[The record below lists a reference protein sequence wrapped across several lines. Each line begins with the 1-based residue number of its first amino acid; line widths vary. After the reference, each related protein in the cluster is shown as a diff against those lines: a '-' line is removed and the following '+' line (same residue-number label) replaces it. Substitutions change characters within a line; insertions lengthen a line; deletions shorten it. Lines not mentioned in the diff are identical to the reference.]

1 MLTRSRRIA
10 PVLLVILLAHL
21 ALMASPLHAAHAM
34 VPAAVAHAGH
44 GSHGSH
50 GSHEV
55 SNACDGVCDALT
67 TLAVTPHAEAAGDC
81 SLSPGPLPRP
91 LRVGLGA
98 AQCIRLDQL
107 FPQSPAPAL
116 RSGTVPA
123 WVSPAAACALLQVLR
138 N

>member
-50 GSHEV
+50 EV

-67 TLAVTPHAEAAGDC
+67 TLAVTLHAGAAEDC
-81 SLSPGPLPRP
+81 SLTPGPVPKP

-98 AQCIRLDQL
+98 AQCSRLDQL
-107 FPQSPAPAL
+107 SPRSAARVFGSATAP
-116 RSGTVPA
+116 G
-123 WVSPAAACALLQVLR
+123 WVTPAAARALLQIFR